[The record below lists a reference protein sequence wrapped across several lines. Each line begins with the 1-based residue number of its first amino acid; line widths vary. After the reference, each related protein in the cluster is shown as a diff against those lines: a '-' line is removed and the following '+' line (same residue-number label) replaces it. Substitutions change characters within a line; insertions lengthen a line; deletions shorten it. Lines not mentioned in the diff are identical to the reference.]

1 MAGRAAQAEGEEG
14 GAQVTEPKLRDLT
27 DAILALRDSLR
38 RRAPRLAAI
47 AARLREYDPPLGLDL
62 EADELD
68 AHALEMMLGIETIQR
83 RCDGLL
89 EETQPM
95 SFAEVAD
102 EDG

>member
-1 MAGRAAQAEGEEG
+1 M
-14 GAQVTEPKLRDLT
+14 TEPKLRDLT

-38 RRAPRLAAI
+38 RRAPRLGAI
-47 AARLREYDPPLGLDL
+47 AARLREYEPPLGLDL
-62 EADELD
+62 EIAELETF
-68 AHALEMMLGIETIQR
+68 AAEMMLGIETIQR

-95 SFAEVAD
+95 HFTAVAAVAD